1 MSWLRRRIQ
10 RQAALLAGAVLVIVN
25 VVAGLGVLH
34 ISDSVLGWVNAALAA
49 LLAILV
55 RLVDSAQLSRVRR
68 AYLRRARYTPEAL
81 VPTAGS
87 MIGEVVGRDK
97 LCQVLIEDLRDPG
110 TRRPHLIVGGVG
122 TGKTALLVRLTQ
134 ILAARGFVPVPIAL
148 RDIQS
153 ELDLRVLAYSR
164 FRADAEAALLS
175 DADVEV
181 VWRHLGQDD
190 KIVVLAD
197 GLEEALIE
205 GDVEEDRH
213 NLIAAALRR
222 ANDNRLPLIIT
233 SRAHDALRGL
243 EATII
248 GLGPLNDSA
257 ALQYIQLGGQGVD
270 EDRLDWIVE
279 TADVAEMPLYLQIT
293 RHLHQAGLIGGG
305 MLDTRSV
312 DRAELRLR
320 LLETWT
326 QALTGGYF
334 LPWPALSRVERQAT
348 VEQLSLL
355 ACIGLKRGR
364 LHVKFDDFDFEAL
377 HSPRPPIT
385 EEVADRLKV
394 LRRGFDIRLAATRG
408 MQLGLVE
415 ERGDGVRFPHSIM
428 QAYLG
433 SRLIHVAMAD
443 EQYRQDAL
451 KDPGRELLI
460 ALVMYSRARVREAR
474 PNGAAVVRV
483 PVVEADPTRPLQDV
497 LVEAAGRRDDVKTL
511 DLYAAALEI
520 DSIDETPTH
529 ADIAARLREHWP
541 RISARDERTLEEAKL
556 NLVRRFGEAARM
568 IAERRRRNELG
579 FTAEPAYLELYRI
592 SAAEPMYP
600 IRLAAAQEIGAGGD
614 EAFAALQ
621 VVLGPQDQADLEADG
636 EWREFREKVT
646 RAWLAP
652 LLVGSVTSMGA
663 WEAARRNLARWLQF
677 ITTTDQGRGES
688 DLRLSLEVAL
698 AQGFKFA
705 ANRRR
710 RHPHTRPH
718 LPTTRAD
725 LVEQAE
731 GMLVDARFWFT
742 RLTLVQALCLWS
754 LPDGPNGRQ
763 SGRGRG
769 SDPEALVKSWLAVP
783 SRGPEHPFVVEAGK
797 LAILALETG
806 QPERFIW
813 MDETGIVTR
822 VGSLT
827 GLPEGQRKHEL
838 WLPPWTGWTG
848 LDQRAQQLVAD
859 VLLLLNLGERGK
871 RPADL
876 ALHAQREERT
886 IRNDLPPCLTGDRS
900 PLDPTRTIGM
910 ASTWEP
916 GSNCKDGCQF
926 KLCPYPPKGALPYHA
941 ELSEAFCRRQQAL
954 LDGNLVRRRAAPWQT
969 APPRV
974 LRRFWKQMGLRE
986 ADAETRLA

>member
-1 MSWLRRRIQ
+1 MSWLWRRIQ
-10 RQAALLAGAVLVIVN
+10 RQAPLFAGAVLVIVN

-49 LLAILV
+49 LLAILI

-68 AYLRRARYTPEAL
+68 AYLLRARDRPGEL
-81 VPTAGS
+81 VQTAGS
-87 MIGEVVGRDK
+87 MIGEVVGRDE
-97 LCQVLIEDLRDPG
+97 LCRVLIEDLRDPR

-122 TGKTALLVRLTQ
+122 TGKTALLVQLTRL
-134 ILAARGFVPVPIAL
+134 LVGRGFVPVPIAL

-153 ELDLRVLAYSR
+153 ELDFRMLAYNR
-164 FRADAEAALLS
+164 FRGDAEAALTS
-175 DADVEV
+175 DADVET
-181 VWRHLGQDD
+181 VWRQLGQDD

-205 GDVEEDRH
+205 GSVEKDRD
-213 NLIAAALRR
+213 NLIAAAIRR
-222 ANDNRLPLIIT
+222 ANDNRLPLIIA
-233 SRAHDALRGL
+233 SRPHDALRGL
-243 EATII
+243 QATVIE
-248 GLGPLNDSA
+248 LGPLNDSA
-257 ALQYIQLGGQGVD
+257 ALQYVQLGGQGVD

-293 RHLHQAGLIGGG
+293 RQLHRAGLIGGG

-334 LPWPALSRVERQAT
+334 LPWLPLSREERQAT

-377 HSPRPPIT
+377 HRPRSPIT
-385 EEVADRLKV
+385 EEVADRLKE

-408 MQLGLVE
+408 MRLGLVE
-415 ERGDGVRFPHSIM
+415 ERGDGVHFPHSIM

-443 EQYRQDAL
+443 KQYREEAL

-460 ALVMYSRARVREAR
+460 ALVMSSRARIHEGR
-474 PNGAAVVRV
+474 PNGAAAVRV
-483 PVVEADPTRPLQDV
+483 PVAETDPPQPLRDV
-497 LVEAAGRRDDVKTL
+497 LVEAARRRDDAKTL

-520 DSIDETPTH
+520 DSVDEIPTH

-541 RISARDERTLEEAKL
+541 MISARDARTLEEAKL
-556 NLVRRFGEAARM
+556 NLVRRFGEAART
-568 IAERRRRNELG
+568 IAERRRYEPEIM
-579 FTAEPAYLELYRI
+579 AEPAYLELYRI
-592 SAAEPMYP
+592 SATEPMFP

-614 EAFAALQ
+614 EALAALQ
-621 VVLGPQDQADLEADG
+621 GVLGPQDQADLEADEG
-636 EWREFREKVT
+636 WREFREKVT

-652 LLVGSVTSMGA
+652 LLVGSATSMGA

-677 ITTTDQGRGES
+677 ITTTDQGRGEP

-710 RHPHTRPH
+710 RHPQARPH
-718 LPTTRAD
+718 LPMIWAD

-731 GMLVDARFWFT
+731 GMLIDARFWFT

-754 LPDGPNGRQ
+754 LSNGPNGRQ

-769 SDPEALVKSWLAVP
+769 SDPEALVSSWLAVP

-813 MDETGIVTR
+813 MDETGTVAR
-822 VGSLT
+822 VGSPT
-827 GLPEGQRKHEL
+827 PRPDVRKHEL

-848 LDQRAQQLVAD
+848 LDRRAQQLVAD

-876 ALHAQREERT
+876 ALRVQRT
-886 IRNDLPPCLTGDRS
+886 NRNDLPPCLTGDRS

-910 ASTWEP
+910 ASTWGP
-916 GSNCKDGCQF
+916 GSNCRDGCQF
-926 KLCPYPPKGALPYHA
+926 KLCPYTPKGALPYHV
-941 ELSEAFCRRQQAL
+941 ELSEAFCRRQKAL
-954 LDGNLVRRRAAPWQT
+954 LDGSLVRRRAAPWQT

-974 LRRFWKQMGLRE
+974 LRRFWKQMGLRQ
-986 ADAETRLA
+986 ADEERRLA